1 VDNVV
6 EPVLNPLSYINDL
19 CRAGQGYRNWSSTQ
33 APEDAVEF
41 KGVVDGVEDMDNRDD
56 SRSNISHHGR
66 GWTTA
71 SWVYEREGDGGA
83 VRGGDDVRMGERT

>member
-1 VDNVV
+1 MDNVI
-6 EPVLNPLSYINDL
+6 EPVLNPLSYIDDL

-33 APEDAVEF
+33 APEDVVEF
-41 KGVVDGVEDMDNRDD
+41 TGVVDGVEDMDNRDD

-71 SWVYEREGDGGA
+71 S
-83 VRGGDDVRMGERT
+83 

>member
-1 VDNVV
+1 M
-6 EPVLNPLSYINDL
+6 EF
-19 CRAGQGYRNWSSTQ
+19 TQ

-41 KGVVDGVEDMDNRDD
+41 TGVVDGVEDMDNRDD

-71 SWVYEREGDGGA
+71 S
-83 VRGGDDVRMGERT
+83 